1 MNYKSEWVCET
12 TKGVILKGVVLKGLI
27 LRGIIFSRIA
37 LWRVTLRGIT
47 LRGVALRALLLNK
60 LLLLAVLVS
69 CGEESPRA
77 KPQQITV
84 FANPIVGTA
93 ALGLVSNAR
102 VDAYLI
108 ATESQAQQHK
118 ECSTDNKNKI
128 GSGTTD
134 DNGYFNLTL
143 NLDSGYVL
151 FVLSGGSYIEEATNQ
166 KVYLTNNQKLYAT
179 HHYHSG
185 EIKEQADIVI
195 SPWSHLMAGMFCYMM
210 GSHTMSPAISP
221 ANSMINT
228 SNFIT
233 NWLGFDPRYVNYKDP
248 TDDKNNRADLIFD
261 EGVKLGFLN
270 SAISELTKE
279 WSVTDEATTHATIN
293 SIYLAQLMYED
304 INNDGVL
311 DGRGAKGPLH
321 IVRKVS
327 NIPLN
332 AATYRLS
339 IPQQMLHFFD
349 NNDNNQIKDNGRGI
363 LYLLA
368 DGINSN
374 EHPQVFQQQS
384 PPLDM
389 LAPQVEW
396 LAPNTKRL
404 TGVVNISL
412 RVKDFSGVEQVTFY
426 AASSRAA
433 SQNREQA
440 IDDIYTF
447 IVDTR
452 PDGSG
457 DFDYRVTTMDIL
469 GNQQTIN
476 FPVTLIN
483 EAPIIEIIAPD
494 INNRDNNAGTT
505 ATTNESAYLL
515 EARFSKIV
523 PSQSIADAACS
534 LNDEQNFDVVINK
547 EESIA
552 SCAVLLPHNGIHH
565 IEMKLCDDNNLCN
578 TRGHNVLFDNQ
589 PPVITPINEQES
601 YYRNVSVSFMISDTT
616 SNIIQPVTWIASGN
630 GETMNG
636 VAQQLPTEGIY
647 QVLFDAARFGNN
659 PVRLTINSHDSL
671 RNMATRSQTY
681 QVFNQPP
688 TILLVS
694 TTKFKQNSYNAI
706 FEVEENSYTN
716 IRVACRLATSVSFQ
730 SGNYQTTQSGNQ
742 QSEQTLKPHGKC
754 TTASQEIQD
763 GNHTLEI
770 RICGDYNLC
779 VTQPITITKDTAAP
793 MIKTINLQ
801 DEYDGA
807 GGQIIL
813 EITDEFSM
821 VTSATFSIDDSEVQD
836 ITKRASDWTF
846 ALPLNLNTGKHQLTI
861 VAMDALG
868 NTNTI
873 QRDFLTLREEPI
885 ISRTSSLYT
894 NSNPYHLAAQL
905 QPGSYQGGYQVQ
917 CIVAE
922 QSVVASILR
931 NRINCSLDTSGL
943 NDGEYQVEI
952 ILATDYDKSY
962 TREISF
968 IKDTTPPQIN
978 ILDLLATYTSPVP
991 STLQVNIN
999 DEFSPTVRGVYR
1011 INEGDDMQL
1020 ADTGTRTGESRIIIL
1035 PINELPTG
1043 RHTLTIQAT
1052 DFVGNPNTMTRNFI
1066 VEKDAPIVTQ
1076 TSAQATNQG
1085 TYNLVA
1091 TLDKGSYQGD
1101 YNAEC
1106 QINNQV
1112 VSATISGNNLKCL
1125 LDISSSSDNNYDI
1138 QVMLTADYGKSYT
1151 RTLAVTKDTTAPMIR
1166 TINLQ
1171 DEYDGAGGQIILE
1184 ITDEFSMVTS
1194 ATFTINDNEA
1204 QDITKRTSDWTFA
1217 LPLNLNTGRHQLTIV
1232 TVDALGNTNTIQRDF
1247 LTLREEPIISRTSSL
1262 YTDSNLYRLAA
1273 QLNSGSY
1280 QGTHQAQC
1288 ILAEQSVVA
1297 SILRNR
1303 INCSLDTQGLNDG
1316 EHQVEIILAT
1326 DYDKSYTREISF
1338 IKDTT
1343 PPQINILD
1351 LLATYT
1357 SPVPST
1363 LQVNINDEFSP
1374 TVRAVYRINEGD
1386 DMQLADTGTRTGE
1399 SRIIILPINELPT
1412 GRHTLTI
1419 QATDLVGNS
1428 NMMPSNFIVEK
1439 DAPIVTQTSAQ
1450 ATNQGA
1456 YNLVAT
1462 LDKGSYQGDYNAE
1475 CQINNQVVSATISGN
1490 NLKCLLDISSS
1501 SDNNHDIQVTLTA
1514 DYDKSYTRT
1523 LAVTKDTTAPMVR
1536 TINLQDEYDGA
1547 GGQIILEITDEFSMV
1562 TSATFSI
1569 DDNEAQDITKR
1580 ASDWTFAL
1588 PLNLNTGKHQL
1599 TIVAMDALGN
1609 TNTIQRDFL
1618 TLREEPIISRTSS
1631 LYTNSNPYH
1640 LAAQLQ
1646 PGSYQGGYQVQCIV
1660 AEQSVVASILRNRIN
1675 CSLDTSGLNDGEYQV
1690 EIILA
1695 TDYDKSYTREISFI
1709 KDTTPPQINILDLL
1723 ATYTSPVP
1731 STLQVN
1737 INDEFSPTVRG
1748 VYRINEGDDMQ
1759 LADTGTRT
1767 GESRIIIL
1775 PINELPTGRH
1785 TLTIQ
1790 ATDFVGNPNT
1800 MTRNFIVEKDAPIV
1814 TQTSAHATNQ
1824 GIYNLVATLDKGSYQ
1839 GDYNAE
1845 CQLNDQVASAII
1857 NGNTLKCL
1865 LDISSSSDN
1874 NHDIRV
1880 TLTADYGKSYTR
1892 TLTITKDTTPPQIN
1906 ILDLLATYTSPV
1918 PSALQVDIND
1928 EFSPTVR
1935 AVYRINEGDV
1945 MQLTDAGTRTEESI
1959 IIILPIN
1966 ELPTGRHT
1974 LTIQATDF
1982 VGNPNTMTRNFIVE
1996 KDALIVTQTSAHAT
2010 NQGIYN
2016 LVATLDKGSYQGD
2029 YNAECLLNDQVA
2041 SAIINGNT
2049 LKCLLD
2055 ISSSSD
2061 DSHDIRVTLTADYG
2075 KSYTRTLAVTK
2086 DTAPP
2091 QIVAI
2096 EHQQAY
2102 SAKPFALRYQVND
2115 PLSNVASVTYLY
2127 GDNTQGLSARP
2138 IGNNLWEA
2146 DINPNLLLSGEH
2158 NVRVIASDALSN
2170 SLQINSPILIIKHP
2184 PQVTLTHQN
2193 ISNQDTLDISGKI
2206 ILTSPEASVASITC
2220 SFLRNPTGAV
2230 HREINGEINGN
2241 NFVCRSLPIV
2251 GLNNE
2256 LVEVEI
2262 CDIFA
2267 NCAIYPTFVTHDNSP
2282 PILSSVAMPNM
2293 VNVYS
2298 CGEKNRYDDIPPN
2311 CLITQSPAAN
2321 IYSISEQAQD
2331 LQKTNPPL
2339 IVVQQEET
2347 LLNNESLVI
2356 DSFADVMPNNGLMVS
2371 EINRAELDRQ
2381 GIIFAG
2387 INVHDNEL
2395 SPSRY
2400 FTDPYDLNIT
2410 YSYTQIDCPTDD
2422 TGNQNLVCSQN
2433 NKKVYFT
2440 RKSMPEAAINV
2451 NTDSSDAEITI
2462 PFSNEFLSSA
2472 NNPLW
2477 YSAPPRIIHR
2487 LDIFVCDEAGNC
2499 VEYVTRFRVTVLAAA
2514 PTVAF
2519 NSNNNFRNDFQRHDN
2534 LRYLFSVIQRNVRT
2548 WRISNPS
2555 PTDIWVRVEQSP
2567 ANIQYFAEMWIMRKI
2582 NKYSTHRH
2590 RQFPRKV
2597 GLCGNWPFHR
2607 SRYRSVTEYTT
2618 DTENYYSS
2626 TPNPRGLRF
2635 ASPHSS
2641 TSALKCGSRGTSI
2654 DEVRYQQIS
2663 GYPRQ
2668 KFIRASSS
2676 DKRINFAVTLN
2687 RHLVNLAKGTKT
2699 PALEYN
2705 GWMLLPAGNSLLLTT
2720 DEKMTNDPGYYQP
2733 IMIYDAPR
2741 YIDRYRSVTIPAS
2754 IGLSYTRSHVD
2765 SVSPSLSSVRSRIY
2779 QIPQVTVNNRRAIH
2793 CARIGSA
2800 PAC

>member
-12 TKGVILKGVVLKGLI
+12 TKGVVLKGLILKGVVLKGLI

-37 LWRVTLRGIT
+37 LWRVTLRGVA
-47 LRGVALRALLLNK
+47 LRGITLRALLLNK

-69 CGEESPRA
+69 CSEEPPRA
-77 KPQQITV
+77 QLQPPTIPPV
-84 FANPIVGTA
+84 IPANPIVGTA

-108 ATESQAQQHK
+108 ATESDAQQNK
-118 ECSTDNKNKI
+118 ECSTDSKNII
-128 GSGTTD
+128 GNGTTD
-134 DNGYFNLTL
+134 DNGYFDLTL
-143 NLDSGYVL
+143 NLNSGYVL
-151 FVLSGGSYIEEATNQ
+151 FVLSGGSYIEEASNQ
-166 KVYLTNNQKLYAT
+166 QVYLTDEQKLYAV
-179 HHYHSG
+179 HHYHGG
-185 EIKEQADIVI
+185 EIKEQGKEIENIII
-195 SPWSHLMAGMFCYMM
+195 SPWSHLMTGMFCYMM
-210 GSHTMSPAISP
+210 GSRATSPAISP
-221 ANSMINT
+221 ATSMVNT
-228 SNFIT
+228 SAFIT

-248 TDDKNNRADLIFD
+248 TDAKHNRADLIFD

-279 WSVTDEATTHATIN
+279 WSATDEVTPHATIN
-293 SIYLAQLMYED
+293 SIHLAQLMYQD
-304 INNDGVL
+304 INNDGSL

-349 NNDNNQIKDNGRGI
+349 NNDNNQIKGNGRGI

-426 AASSRAA
+426 TTSSRAA
-433 SQNREQA
+433 SQNRVQA

-483 EAPIIEIIAPD
+483 EAPIIEIITPD
-494 INNRDNNAGTT
+494 INNRGNNAGTT
-505 ATTNESAYLL
+505 ATTINSAYLL

-552 SCAVLLPHNGIHH
+552 SCTVALPHNGIHH

-578 TRGHNVLFDNQ
+578 TRGHNVLFDDE

-601 YYRNVSVSFMISDTT
+601 YQHNVSVSFFISDAT
-616 SNIIQPVTWIASGN
+616 SSIFQPVTWTASGN

-636 VAQQLPTEGIY
+636 VAQQLPTEGTY
-647 QVLFDAARFGNN
+647 QVLFDAARFGNS
-659 PVRLTINSHDSL
+659 PVRLTINSRDSL
-671 RNMATRSQTY
+671 KNMATRSQTY

-694 TTKFKQNSYNAI
+694 TPKFKQNSYNAI

-716 IRVACRLATSVSFQ
+716 IRVTCQLATSVSFQ
-730 SGNYQTTQSGNQ
+730 SGDYQTTQSNNQ
-742 QSEQTLKPHGKC
+742 QSGQTLKSRREC
-754 TTASQEIQD
+754 IIASPEIQD

-779 VTQPITITKDTAAP
+779 VTQSITITKDTAAP

-813 EITDEFSM
+813 EITDE
-821 VTSATFSIDDSEVQD
+821 
-836 ITKRASDWTF
+836 
-846 ALPLNLNTGKHQLTI
+846 L
-861 VAMDALG
+861 
-868 NTNTI
+868 
-873 QRDFLTLREEPI
+873 
-885 ISRTSSLYT
+885 
-894 NSNPYHLAAQL
+894 
-905 QPGSYQGGYQVQ
+905 
-917 CIVAE
+917 
-922 QSVVASILR
+922 
-931 NRINCSLDTSGL
+931 
-943 NDGEYQVEI
+943 
-952 ILATDYDKSY
+952 
-962 TREISF
+962 
-968 IKDTTPPQIN
+968 
-978 ILDLLATYTSPVP
+978 
-991 STLQVNIN
+991 
-999 DEFSPTVRGVYR
+999 
-1011 INEGDDMQL
+1011 
-1020 ADTGTRTGESRIIIL
+1020 
-1035 PINELPTG
+1035 
-1043 RHTLTIQAT
+1043 
-1052 DFVGNPNTMTRNFI
+1052 
-1066 VEKDAPIVTQ
+1066 
-1076 TSAQATNQG
+1076 
-1085 TYNLVA
+1085 
-1091 TLDKGSYQGD
+1091 
-1101 YNAEC
+1101 
-1106 QINNQV
+1106 
-1112 VSATISGNNLKCL
+1112 
-1125 LDISSSSDNNYDI
+1125 
-1138 QVMLTADYGKSYT
+1138 
-1151 RTLAVTKDTTAPMIR
+1151 
-1166 TINLQ
+1166 
-1171 DEYDGAGGQIILE
+1171 
-1184 ITDEFSMVTS
+1184 
-1194 ATFTINDNEA
+1194 
-1204 QDITKRTSDWTFA
+1204 
-1217 LPLNLNTGRHQLTIV
+1217 
-1232 TVDALGNTNTIQRDF
+1232 
-1247 LTLREEPIISRTSSL
+1247 
-1262 YTDSNLYRLAA
+1262 
-1273 QLNSGSY
+1273 
-1280 QGTHQAQC
+1280 
-1288 ILAEQSVVA
+1288 
-1297 SILRNR
+1297 
-1303 INCSLDTQGLNDG
+1303 
-1316 EHQVEIILAT
+1316 
-1326 DYDKSYTREISF
+1326 
-1338 IKDTT
+1338 
-1343 PPQINILD
+1343 
-1351 LLATYT
+1351 
-1357 SPVPST
+1357 
-1363 LQVNINDEFSP
+1363 
-1374 TVRAVYRINEGD
+1374 
-1386 DMQLADTGTRTGE
+1386 
-1399 SRIIILPINELPT
+1399 
-1412 GRHTLTI
+1412 
-1419 QATDLVGNS
+1419 
-1428 NMMPSNFIVEK
+1428 
-1439 DAPIVTQTSAQ
+1439 
-1450 ATNQGA
+1450 
-1456 YNLVAT
+1456 
-1462 LDKGSYQGDYNAE
+1462 
-1475 CQINNQVVSATISGN
+1475 
-1490 NLKCLLDISSS
+1490 
-1501 SDNNHDIQVTLTA
+1501 
-1514 DYDKSYTRT
+1514 
-1523 LAVTKDTTAPMVR
+1523 
-1536 TINLQDEYDGA
+1536 
-1547 GGQIILEITDEFSMV
+1547 SMV

-1588 PLNLNTGKHQL
+1588 PLNLNTGRHKL
-1599 TIVAMDALGN
+1599 TIVTVDEIGN
-1609 TNTIQRDFL
+1609 AHTMHYNFL
-1618 TLREEPIISRTSS
+1618 TLREEPIISRVSS
-1631 LYTNSNPYH
+1631 LYTDSNLYR
-1640 LAAQLQ
+1640 LAAQLNS
-1646 PGSYQGGYQVQCIV
+1646 GSYQGAYQAQCIL
-1660 AEQSVVASILRNRIN
+1660 AEQSVVASIFRNRIN
-1675 CSLDTSGLNDGEYQV
+1675 CSLDTQGLNDGEHQV
-1690 EIILA
+1690 EIILE

-1709 KDTTPPQINILDLL
+1709 KDTAPPQINILDLL

-1731 STLQVN
+1731 ASLQVY
-1737 INDEFSPTVRG
+1737 IDDALSPTTRAT
-1748 VYRINEGDDMQ
+1748 YRINGGAIILLE
-1759 LADTGTRT
+1759 DTGAR
-1767 GESRIIIL
+1767 RIITL

-1790 ATDFVGNPNT
+1790 ATDFIGNPNA
-1800 MTRNFIVEKDAPIV
+1800 MTIDLIVEKDAPIV
-1814 TQTSAHATNQ
+1814 TQTSAQATNQ

-1845 CQLNDQVASAII
+1845 CQLN
-1857 NGNTLKCL
+1857 
-1865 LDISSSSDN
+1865 
-1874 NHDIRV
+1874 
-1880 TLTADYGKSYTR
+1880 Y
-1892 TLTITKDTTPPQIN
+1892 
-1906 ILDLLATYTSPV
+1906 
-1918 PSALQVDIND
+1918 
-1928 EFSPTVR
+1928 
-1935 AVYRINEGDV
+1935 
-1945 MQLTDAGTRTEESI
+1945 
-1959 IIILPIN
+1959 
-1966 ELPTGRHT
+1966 
-1974 LTIQATDF
+1974 
-1982 VGNPNTMTRNFIVE
+1982 
-1996 KDALIVTQTSAHAT
+1996 
-2010 NQGIYN
+2010 
-2016 LVATLDKGSYQGD
+2016 
-2029 YNAECLLNDQVA
+2029 QVA

-2075 KSYTRTLAVTK
+2075 KSYTRTLTITK

-2091 QIVAI
+2091 QIVTI

-2115 PLSNVASVTYLY
+2115 LLSNVASVTYLY
-2127 GDNTQGLSARP
+2127 SDNTQGLSARP

-2184 PQVTLTHQN
+2184 PQVTLAHQN

-2230 HREINGEINGN
+2230 HREINGEITGN

-2256 LVEVEI
+2256 LVEVEA

-2282 PILSSVAMPNM
+2282 PILSSVAMPNI

-2311 CLITQSPAAN
+2311 CPITQSPAAN

-2339 IVVQQEET
+2339 IVVQQDEI

-2356 DSFADVMPNNGLMVS
+2356 DSFADVMPNNGLMLS
-2371 EINRAELDRQ
+2371 EIKINRAELDRQ

-2400 FTDPYDLNIT
+2400 FTNPYDLNIT
-2410 YSYTQIDCPTDD
+2410 YSYTQIDCPEDD

-2440 RKSMPEAAINV
+2440 RKSMPEVAINL

-2499 VEYVTRFRVTVLAAA
+2499 VQYVTRFRVTVLAAA

-2519 NSNNNFRNDFQRHDN
+2519 NINNNFRNDFQRHDN

-2548 WRISNPS
+2548 WQISNPS
-2555 PTDIWVRVEQSP
+2555 PTDIWVRVKQSP

-2590 RQFPRKV
+2590 RQFAIRD
-2597 GLCGNWPFHR
+2597 GRCGNWPFR
-2607 SRYRSVTEYTT
+2607 FGQYILITEYTT
-2618 DTENYYSS
+2618 ETKNHYSS

-2635 ASPHSS
+2635 AAPHSS
-2641 TSALKCGSRGTSI
+2641 EYKPSCGSTGPNI

-2668 KFIRASSS
+2668 KFNRASSS
-2676 DKRINFAVTLN
+2676 NKRINFAMTLN

-2705 GWMLLPAGNSLLLTT
+2705 GWMLLPAGNSLVLTT

-2741 YIDRYRSVTIPAS
+2741 DIDRYRNVTIPAS

-2793 CARIGSA
+2793 CARIGSE

>member
-37 LWRVTLRGIT
+37 LRT
-47 LRGVALRALLLNK
+47 LLLNK

-69 CGEESPRA
+69 CGGESPRA

-185 EIKEQADIVI
+185 EIKEQGKEIENIVI
-195 SPWSHLMAGMFCYMM
+195 SPWSHLMTGMFCYMM
-210 GSHTMSPAISP
+210 GSSARSPAISP

-228 SNFIT
+228 SSFIT

-248 TDDKNNRADLIFD
+248 TDNKNNRADLIFD

-412 RVKDFSGVEQVTFY
+412 RVKDFSGVQQVTFY

-433 SQNREQA
+433 SQNRVQA

-494 INNRDNNAGTT
+494 INNRGNNAGTT

-578 TRGHNVLFDNQ
+578 TRGHNVLFDDE

-616 SNIIQPVTWIASGN
+616 SNIIQPVTWTASGN

-636 VAQQLPTEGIY
+636 VAQQLPTEGTY

-659 PVRLTINSHDSL
+659 PVRLTIKARDSL
-671 RNMATRSQTY
+671 KNMATRSQTY

-694 TTKFKQNSYNAI
+694 TPKFKQNSYNAI

-730 SGNYQTTQSGNQ
+730 SWDYQTTQSGNQ
-742 QSEQTLKPHGKC
+742 QSEQTLTLRGEC
-754 TTASQEIQD
+754 ATASSEIQD

-779 VTQPITITKDTAAP
+779 VIQPIIVTKDTAAP
-793 MIKTINLQ
+793 MIRIINLQ

-813 EITDEFSM
+813 EITDELSI
-821 VTSATFSIDDSEVQD
+821 VTSATFSIDDNEAQD

-846 ALPLNLNTGKHQLTI
+846 ALPLNLNTGRHKLTI
-861 VAMDALG
+861 VTVDEIG
-868 NTNTI
+868 NAHTMHYN
-873 QRDFLTLREEPI
+873 FLTLREEPA
-885 ISRTSSLYT
+885 ISRVSTLYT
-894 NSNPYHLAAQL
+894 DSNLYRLAAQL
-905 QPGSYQGGYQVQ
+905 DPGSYQGDYQAQ
-917 CIVAE
+917 CILAE
-922 QSVVASILR
+922 QSIAASISR
-931 NRINCSLDTSGL
+931 NRINCQLDTQGL
-943 NDGEYQVEI
+943 NDGEHQVEI
-952 ILATDYDKSY
+952 ILAT
-962 TREISF
+962 
-968 IKDTTPPQIN
+968 
-978 ILDLLATYTSPVP
+978 
-991 STLQVNIN
+991 
-999 DEFSPTVRGVYR
+999 
-1011 INEGDDMQL
+1011 
-1020 ADTGTRTGESRIIIL
+1020 
-1035 PINELPTG
+1035 
-1043 RHTLTIQAT
+1043 
-1052 DFVGNPNTMTRNFI
+1052 
-1066 VEKDAPIVTQ
+1066 
-1076 TSAQATNQG
+1076 
-1085 TYNLVA
+1085 
-1091 TLDKGSYQGD
+1091 
-1101 YNAEC
+1101 
-1106 QINNQV
+1106 
-1112 VSATISGNNLKCL
+1112 
-1125 LDISSSSDNNYDI
+1125 
-1138 QVMLTADYGKSYT
+1138 DYGKSYT
-1151 RTLAVTKDTTAPMIR
+1151 RTLAVTKDTTMPMVR

-1204 QDITKRTSDWTFA
+1204 QDITKRASDWTFA
-1217 LPLNLNTGRHQLTIV
+1217 LPLNLNTGKHQLAIV
-1232 TVDALGNTNTIQRDF
+1232 AVDALGNTNTIQRDF

-1262 YTDSNLYRLAA
+1262 YTDSDLYRLAA

-1280 QGTHQAQC
+1280 QGAYQAQC

-1357 SPVPST
+1357 SPVPAS
-1363 LQVNINDEFSP
+1363 LQVYIDDALSP
-1374 TVRAVYRINEGD
+1374 TTRATYRINGGAIILLE
-1386 DMQLADTGTRTGE
+1386 DTGAR
-1399 SRIIILPINELPT
+1399 RIIT
-1412 GRHTLTI
+1412 
-1419 QATDLVGNS
+1419 
-1428 NMMPSNFIVEK
+1428 
-1439 DAPIVTQTSAQ
+1439 
-1450 ATNQGA
+1450 
-1456 YNLVAT
+1456 
-1462 LDKGSYQGDYNAE
+1462 
-1475 CQINNQVVSATISGN
+1475 
-1490 NLKCLLDISSS
+1490 
-1501 SDNNHDIQVTLTA
+1501 
-1514 DYDKSYTRT
+1514 
-1523 LAVTKDTTAPMVR
+1523 
-1536 TINLQDEYDGA
+1536 
-1547 GGQIILEITDEFSMV
+1547 
-1562 TSATFSI
+1562 
-1569 DDNEAQDITKR
+1569 
-1580 ASDWTFAL
+1580 
-1588 PLNLNTGKHQL
+1588 
-1599 TIVAMDALGN
+1599 
-1609 TNTIQRDFL
+1609 
-1618 TLREEPIISRTSS
+1618 
-1631 LYTNSNPYH
+1631 
-1640 LAAQLQ
+1640 
-1646 PGSYQGGYQVQCIV
+1646 
-1660 AEQSVVASILRNRIN
+1660 
-1675 CSLDTSGLNDGEYQV
+1675 
-1690 EIILA
+1690 
-1695 TDYDKSYTREISFI
+1695 
-1709 KDTTPPQINILDLL
+1709 
-1723 ATYTSPVP
+1723 
-1731 STLQVN
+1731 
-1737 INDEFSPTVRG
+1737 
-1748 VYRINEGDDMQ
+1748 
-1759 LADTGTRT
+1759 
-1767 GESRIIIL
+1767 L

-1790 ATDFVGNPNT
+1790 ATDFVGNPNA

-1845 CQLNDQVASAII
+1845 CQLSNQVLPAII
-1857 NGNTLKCL
+1857 NGNTLRCL
-1865 LDISSSSDN
+1865 LDISSSSDGS
-1874 NHDIRV
+1874 HDIRV

-1892 TLTITKDTTPPQIN
+1892 TLTI
-1906 ILDLLATYTSPV
+1906 
-1918 PSALQVDIND
+1918 
-1928 EFSPTVR
+1928 
-1935 AVYRINEGDV
+1935 
-1945 MQLTDAGTRTEESI
+1945 
-1959 IIILPIN
+1959 
-1966 ELPTGRHT
+1966 
-1974 LTIQATDF
+1974 
-1982 VGNPNTMTRNFIVE
+1982 
-1996 KDALIVTQTSAHAT
+1996 
-2010 NQGIYN
+2010 
-2016 LVATLDKGSYQGD
+2016 
-2029 YNAECLLNDQVA
+2029 
-2041 SAIINGNT
+2041 
-2049 LKCLLD
+2049 
-2055 ISSSSD
+2055 
-2061 DSHDIRVTLTADYG
+2061 
-2075 KSYTRTLAVTK
+2075 TK

-2115 PLSNVASVTYLY
+2115 LLSDIASVTYLY
-2127 GDNTQGLSARP
+2127 GDNIQGLSARP
-2138 IGNNLWEA
+2138 IGNNLWEV

-2158 NVRVIASDALSN
+2158 NMRVIASDALSN

-2184 PQVTLTHQN
+2184 PQVTLAHQN

-2206 ILTSPEASVASITC
+2206 ILASPEASVASITC

-2241 NFVCRSLPIV
+2241 NFICRSLPIV

-2282 PILSSVAMPNM
+2282 PILSSVTMPNM

-2311 CLITQSPAAN
+2311 CPITQSPAAN

-2339 IVVQQEET
+2339 IVVQQEEI

-2356 DSFADVMPNNGLMVS
+2356 DNFADGMQNNGLMVS
-2371 EINRAELDRQ
+2371 EIKINRAELDRQ

-2410 YSYTQIDCPTDD
+2410 YSYTQIDCPEDD

-2440 RKSMPEAAINV
+2440 RKSIPEAAINL

-2477 YSAPPRIIHR
+2477 YNSPPRIIHR

-2514 PTVAF
+2514 PIVAF

-2555 PTDIWVRVEQSP
+2555 PTDIWVRVKQSP

-2590 RQFPRKV
+2590 RQFLRKV
-2597 GLCGNWPFHR
+2597 GRCGNWF
-2607 SRYRSVTEYTT
+2607 SSSNRYVSVTEYTT
-2618 DTENYYSS
+2618 ETKNHYSS

-2635 ASPHSS
+2635 AAPHSS
-2641 TSALKCGSRGTSI
+2641 EYKLSCDSTGPRI
-2654 DEVRYQQIS
+2654 DEVRYEQIS

-2668 KFIRASSS
+2668 KFNRASSS
-2676 DKRINFAVTLN
+2676 NKRINFAMTLN

-2705 GWMLLPAGNSLLLTT
+2705 GWMLLPAGNYLVLTT

-2733 IMIYDAPR
+2733 IMIYDTWR
-2741 YIDRYRSVTIPAS
+2741 DIDRYRNVTIPAS

-2793 CARIGSA
+2793 CARADGE